1 MSSPDL
7 PPPSTDT
14 PGESPPARSVTPTAL
29 TLALF
34 LALCAGLSAAPVPSW
49 AKPMELRSLEDARKV
64 AERVFQKPKMTLAH
78 VEEKLAAGATDG
90 RDAPEGE
97 GIDATTGSAADAEER
112 ELLTTRDAR
121 ADVEALRGT
130 EPPALTVEEKRP
142 RVDVD
147 RKKIVARSS
156 PKADQF
162 RAGARS
168 VGAPGA
174 AIDNPC
180 LAEEPVPAGEGGG
193 IRCARTALD
202 PFFATLD
209 AIAAGDERARAAAVI
224 LGNSLIAS
232 DHVTDVVRARLVER
246 FGDAGRGFL
255 LPERLSK
262 VAGRRVRTGEGT
274 PGWIIQAL
282 NQDAPVDGKKL
293 GPFGFTGSF
302 HESSTAGERTTWRT
316 DGATRARLFY
326 LEHAGQ
332 PALRL
337 EAKTSARGEASV
349 IARVEALPAG
359 TAGVSSG
366 GKDEILDVDLPEGT
380 RELVLV
386 AEGKGAQVFGVALER
401 DDRGVVVDTI
411 GVPAASARLYV
422 ESADEEMFVHQ
433 LALREPSLLVYM
445 LGGNEVRSLSFG
457 TLDVPGFEA
466 ALTALVERGKKA
478 TPQASCLIVAPI
490 DAVKATAAGA
500 ELTTRKE
507 IYDVIAVQK
516 AVAKKQGCAHF
527 DLFAAMG
534 GAGSLSRFKDK
545 GFLSDDLVHPTWRG
559 GDVLGQLFAD
569 ALLSSYASTPPPT
582 DGVAV
587 LRRKAG
593 RVKAPA
599 FAGLSFPAEER
610 PVVVVKGASGE
621 DAPPPKKALA
631 HFFERLRSLERGE
644 VSRVAIGQLGAS
656 HTAGQMWTDRMRQR
670 FGERFGV
677 VGRGFVSVG
686 RESRRLEATGVRR
699 TLEGLFEIADGR
711 EVVLGGAVG
720 MSGTKARL
728 EPGARFAVS
737 FCNPLVER
745 ARTKKATR
753 SGSRAPLPFGCTT
766 SPSPGFLQLAWLYTP
781 DMGTAEVA
789 VDGKTVGVISADQRR
804 SDNDVQFLRL
814 PVDGDVASLEVI
826 VRGPDTQAPV
836 GRKKKAGG
844 SSSEP
849 AVLGAGAELEPD
861 DEESFGPVHLLSV
874 VEERARPGIVLDAV
888 GLPGT
893 TGMTPQRWRQDLVAA
908 EVKERQYDLVVTAW
922 GTNEAGIGSLD
933 EATYR
938 HHFERTLDTLLQA
951 SPGAD
956 CLIIGASDR
965 LDEKGGPG
973 ASGEWRSAPAHEL
986 VERVQRQL
994 AADKGCAFYSLRRA
1008 MGGPGSMQKWVDE
1021 GMANA
1026 DHVHFTRAGY
1036 EKLADLVVNDLLAAW
1051 AYDTALQ
1058 AAQAEAVAQRG
1069 KAQLPVNESRQAGAD
1084 RRGG

>member
-1 MSSPDL
+1 MS
-7 PPPSTDT
+7 
-14 PGESPPARSVTPTAL
+14 TAL

-34 LALCAGLSAAPVPSW
+34 LGVCAGLSAAPVPSW
-49 AKPMELRSLEDARKV
+49 AKPMELRSTEDVQKIAR
-64 AERVFQKPKMTLAH
+64 RVFQKPKMTLAH

-97 GIDATTGSAADAEER
+97 GIEAMSPLQSADAEER

-121 ADVEALRGT
+121 ADVEALKSA
-130 EPPALTVEEKRP
+130 EPTPVEKRP
-142 RVDVD
+142 ARVAVD
-147 RKKIVARSS
+147 RKKIAARTS

-162 RAGARS
+162 RAQART

-174 AIDNPC
+174 AVTNPC
-180 LAEEPVPAGEGGG
+180 LAEEPASADEGGG
-193 IRCARTALD
+193 IRCTRTALD
-202 PFFATLD
+202 PFFTTLD
-209 AIAAGDERARAAAVI
+209 AIAAGDEAARAAAVI

-274 PGWIIQAL
+274 PGWIIEAF
-282 NQDAPVDGKKL
+282 NQDAPVDGKRL

-337 EAKTSARGEASV
+337 EVRGAKGGEPSV
-349 IARVEALPAG
+349 IARVEALPPGAPG
-359 TAGVSSG
+359 SAALSSR
-366 GKDEILDVDLPEGT
+366 GKDEILDVELPEGT

-386 AEGKGAQVFGVALER
+386 AEGRGARVFGVALER
-401 DDRGVVVDTI
+401 DQSGVVVDTI
-411 GVPAASARLYV
+411 GVPSAAAKLYV
-422 ESADEEMFVHQ
+422 EAADEEMFVRQ

-457 TLDVPGFEA
+457 TLDVPGLERAF
-466 ALTALVERGKKA
+466 TTLVERGRKA
-478 TPQASCLIVAPI
+478 APQAACLIVAPI
-490 DAVKATAAGA
+490 DAVKATAAGQ

-507 IYDVIAVQK
+507 IFDVIEVQK

-569 ALLSSYASTPPPT
+569 ALLSSYADTPQPA

-587 LRRKAG
+587 ARRKTA

-610 PVVVVKGASGE
+610 PVIVVKGPSGE
-621 DAPPPKKALA
+621 EPPPPKKALA
-631 HFFERLRSLERGE
+631 HFFEKLRALERGE
-644 VSRVAIGQLGAS
+644 VTRVAIGQLGAS

-670 FGERFGV
+670 LGERFGV
-677 VGRGFVSVG
+677 AGRGFVSVG
-686 RESRRLEATGVRR
+686 RESKRLEATGVVR
-699 TLEGLFEIADGR
+699 TLEGSFEIADGR

-720 MSGTKARL
+720 MSGTKVRL
-728 EPGARFAVS
+728 EAGARFAVS

-745 ARTKKATR
+745 RGARKAAR
-753 SGSRAPLPFGCTT
+753 SSSRAPLPFGCTST
-766 SPSPGFLQLAWLYTP
+766 GAPGMLQLAWLYTP

-789 VDGKTVGVISADQRR
+789 VDGKTVASISPDQRR
-804 SDNDVQFLRL
+804 ADSDVQFLKL
-814 PVDGDVASLEVI
+814 PIDGDTASLEVI
-826 VRGPDTQAPV
+826 VRGPEPKDGEATA
-836 GRKKKAGG
+836 GARKKKPGHAEPQPAG
-844 SSSEP
+844 
-849 AVLGAGAELEPD
+849 ELE
-861 DEESFGPVHLLSV
+861 EEEEGTYGPVHLLSV
-874 VEERARPGIVLDAV
+874 VEERERPGILLDAV

-938 HHFERTLDTLLQA
+938 YHFEKTLDTLLAA

-965 LDEKGGPG
+965 LDEKGGAG

-994 AADKGCAFYSLRRA
+994 AADKGCAFYSLRQA
-1008 MGGPGSMQKWVDE
+1008 MGGPGSMQRWVDE
-1021 GMANA
+1021 GLGNP

-1036 EKLADLVVNDLLAAW
+1036 EKMADLVVNDLLAAW
-1051 AYDTALQ
+1051 AYDSAVQ
-1058 AAQAEAVAQRG
+1058 AAQAEAVAQRAKDQSSAPADAPRG
-1069 KAQLPVNESRQAGAD
+1069 RPATTD